1 MRSRTYQ
8 SDINQLEEQLAE
20 EKQQL
25 SDAIKRQQRT
35 NANAE
40 AVKQLSSE
48 AEQTNLREKLEERDT
63 ILHRALQQIEDGFQ
77 KQL

>member
-48 AEQTNLREKLEERDT
+48 AEQSRPTSGRNWKSETQSSTERCS
-63 ILHRALQQIEDGFQ
+63 R
-77 KQL
+77 